1 MGTAFDLSHVKSVSV
16 LVLLHPDH
24 PGIAGRIVA
33 NHSDNPAGSVCTAT
47 THVFGGPLHVL
58 PGITGKAGGY
68 GYDKLSSAV
77 ASSIN
82 AIRKAKSI
90 EYRTEEEVAKVRALP
105 DARFGGVGE
114 SGIAEWF
121 KQYGYRLERVV

>member
-1 MGTAFDLSHVKSVSV
+1 MGTAYDLAHVKSVSV
-16 LVLLHPDH
+16 FVLLHPEH
-24 PGIAGRIVA
+24 AGIAGKIVA
-33 NHSDNPAGSVCTAT
+33 NHSDNPNGSVCTAT
-47 THVFGGPLHVL
+47 THVFGGPLRVL

-90 EYRTEEEVAKVRALP
+90 EYRTEADMERVRALA
-105 DARFGGVGE
+105 DARFGGVGD

-121 KQYGYRLERVV
+121 KQYGYRLERVI